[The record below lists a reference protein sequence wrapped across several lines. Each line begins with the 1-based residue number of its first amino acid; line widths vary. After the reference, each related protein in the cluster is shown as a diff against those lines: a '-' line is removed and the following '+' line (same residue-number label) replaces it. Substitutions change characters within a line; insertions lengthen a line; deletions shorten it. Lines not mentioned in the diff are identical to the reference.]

1 MHHPMLIFRK
11 YQEPFIDTLKCL
23 VNNNPKGSLNTQS
36 GITPSSYYWGHQHHY
51 REDSY
56 TFPKMKS
63 KKYQKLWPNTYQE
76 EPSNQALDHMPQTSS
91 LLRRKMGNYA
101 RYKTIVLLTNGQR
114 KTAMY
119 PH

>member
-11 YQEPFIDTLKCL
+11 YQEPFIDMPKCL
-23 VNNNPKGSLNTQS
+23 VNNNPKDSPNTQF
-36 GITPSSYYWGHQHHY
+36 GITPSSYCWGHQHHY

-56 TFPKMKS
+56 AFPKMKL
-63 KKYQKLWPNTYQE
+63 KKCQNLWPNIYQE
-76 EPSNQALDHMPQTSS
+76 EPFDQASDHMPQMSS
-91 LLRRKMGNYA
+91 LSKRKMGNYTQ
-101 RYKTIVLLTNGQR
+101 YKIIALLTNGQR